1 MPLGTQDPNYFGKNA
16 FSELKGVADAAAKV
30 LRGETQQE
38 EKQEKQEEV
47 KVDKEPEPTTEQEKS
62 DG

>member
-30 LRGETQQE
+30 LRG
-38 EKQEKQEEV
+38 
-47 KVDKEPEPTTEQEKS
+47 
-62 DG
+62 

>member
-30 LRGETQQE
+30 LRGEPKQE
-38 EKQEKQEEV
+38 EKQEEV
-47 KVDKEPEPTTEQEKS
+47 KVDKEPEPTT
-62 DG
+62 

>member
-1 MPLGTQDPNYFGKNA
+1 MPLGTQDQNYFGKNA

-30 LRGETQQE
+30 LRGEPKQE
-38 EKQEKQEEV
+38 EKQEEV
-47 KVDKEPEPTTEQEKS
+47 KVDKEPEPTTEQEKT

>member
-30 LRGETQQE
+30 LRGEP
-38 EKQEKQEEV
+38 KQEEV